1 MPKLPVPKKWSSWFA
16 VENPTAIAF
25 IQDVVHIAV
34 KLKSSI
40 KPSTLGKYI
49 AGIHHLYL
57 VQHTFGKD
65 QHGIRMKDIDHKDTQ
80 NYDAVLHITS
90 DSVLTLLSHIPDAR
104 GKVAFLNV
112 IRCVIDSFL
121 DKKLDALSRID
132 KAWYAVFFSRY
143 WRQWLLLNSHYTL
156 GRNFITANAYK
167 CIELNAHSLITFL
180 MTVRDSFHPDC
191 QSFIPWMLGSQSC
204 EKYEHH
210 VFYHHKLEHAWSFT
224 KTQFCLEA
232 QSEETGI
239 KYPHKEAHEK
249 KDGHHKAT
257 ICHVF
262 SVDK

>member
-1 MPKLPVPKKWSSWFA
+1 M
-16 VENPTAIAF
+16 
-25 IQDVVHIAV
+25 
-34 KLKSSI
+34 
-40 KPSTLGKYI
+40 
-49 AGIHHLYL
+49 
-57 VQHTFGKD
+57 QHTFGKD
-65 QHGIRMKDIDHKDTQ
+65 QHGIRMKDIDHKDRQ

-143 WRQWLLLNSHYTL
+143 WR
-156 GRNFITANAYK
+156 RNFITANAYK

-262 SVDK
+262 SVTNEEIVKTAREKAKETIISLGMSELLQKHKCWKNPPISDLEGNSNDESEEEDIDDQDDGGQWYYMH